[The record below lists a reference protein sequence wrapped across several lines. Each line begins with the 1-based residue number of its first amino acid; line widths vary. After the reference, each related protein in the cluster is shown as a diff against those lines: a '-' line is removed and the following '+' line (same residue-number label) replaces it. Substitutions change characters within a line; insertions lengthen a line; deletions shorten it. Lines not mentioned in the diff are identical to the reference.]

1 MPHPLTDAVEHYR
14 AGRIVQATQTCT
26 SVLADRPADADALNL
41 LAALLYHD
49 GRFEEAALALTRAL
63 QCAPASV
70 QLLVNFGGMLRHAGH
85 AGRAARC
92 FGRLFL
98 LDPSSA
104 VAAEQLGT
112 ALQEAGDIAQAVRH
126 LRQAVR
132 LTAGAP
138 TAANLGTALVMA
150 GCLEDARTALR
161 RTVTLDPATAHGW
174 STLAEA
180 LLALG
185 DSAAAGSAFRR
196 ADLLLP
202 GRPKA
207 ARGPGRIARYRRA
220 AAGREGSGPRGLAIR
235 GLAAGVSGY
244 AHMTMRFVRGL
255 EEQGIAI
262 DDLGLFGEGKE
273 SREPIAPGC
282 MLNFLTPATLEPVPG
297 LPTVLFSMFE
307 GTLIPPAWARLS
319 ERADLVVVP
328 TDSSRQAWAG
338 RGFPEERLRVCPL
351 GADPAPEEAA
361 PPLPL
366 RTLDGRDVAG
376 FRHRI
381 LNVSDLVARKNLDG
395 LLRVWLRA
403 TMSFDDAVLILKPGK
418 GGERTLEALEGI
430 FRRAER
436 AVGRSRQGA
445 APVAVISAPLSDVA
459 MGGLFQAA
467 THYWSL
473 SHGEGW
479 DLPMTR
485 AGAMGLQLI
494 APRHSAYLDYLDDTV
509 AHMIPARVGP
519 ALDPLTGEPWP
530 PFFGLDWWNPDE
542 DVATA
547 LLSAIVR
554 GDRMPVLDAR
564 SHLLERFPWRR
575 ANARLTGI
583 LHDAGLL

>member
-1 MPHPLTDAVEHYR
+1 MAHPLRQAVEHYR
-14 AGRIVQATQTCT
+14 DGRISQAMRICRRL
-26 SVLADRPADADALNL
+26 LADRPEDAEALNL
-41 LAALLYHD
+41 IAALHYHD
-49 GRFEEAALALTRAL
+49 GRVEEAVGTLLRAL
-63 QCAPASV
+63 LCVPAST
-70 QLLVNFGGMLRHAGH
+70 LLPVNLGGMLQQAGQF
-85 AGRAARC
+85 GRAARS
-92 FGRLFL
+92 FRRLLL

-104 VAAEQLGT
+104 AVAERLGFT
-112 ALQEAGDIAQAVRH
+112 LQESGDIDGAIRH

-132 LTAGAP
+132 LGTEGAV
-138 TAANLGTALVMA
+138 TVNLGTTLMICGHLAEAHTVLREAVM
-150 GCLEDARTALR
+150 
-161 RTVTLDPATAHGW
+161 LDPANAHGW
-174 STLAEA
+174 ATLAEA
-180 LLALG
+180 GMALG
-185 DSAAAGSAFRR
+185 EFDAAEAPYRR
-196 ADLLLP
+196 ADRLQP
-202 GRPKA
+202 GHPP
-207 ARGPGRIARYRRA
+207 ARNGLGRILRYRRA
-220 AAGREGSGPRGLAIR
+220 AANSEGNGRQGLVVRGQ
-235 GLAAGVSGY
+235 AAGTSGY
-244 AHMTMRFVRGL
+244 AHMTERFLRGL
-255 EEQGIAI
+255 AEQGVPLDEI
-262 DDLGLFGEGKE
+262 GLFGEGRA
-273 SREPIAPGC
+273 SPASIGARC
-282 MLNFLTPATLEPVPG
+282 MLNFMTPDTLEPVPG

-307 GTLIPPAWARLS
+307 GTLIPPAWVRLS

-351 GADPAPEEAA
+351 GADPAPEETA

-445 APVAVISAPLSDVA
+445 APVAVVGTPLSDAA
-459 MGGLFQAA
+459 MGGLFRAA

-494 APRHSAYLDYLDDTV
+494 APRHSAYLDYLDDTI

-519 ALDPLTGEPWP
+519 ALDPLTREPWP

-564 SHLLERFPWRR
+564 SRLLERFGWHR
-575 ANARLTGI
+575 ATARLTGI